1 MRRIRTD
8 RDIKEGVVA
17 LVSSC
22 THLARVHALAGDPP
36 LRRRPTG
43 FKGLARVIVAQQLS
57 VASAAAIWERLEARV
72 QPFAV
77 APFLAVPDQDLRRTG
92 LSAGKIATLRRL
104 AEAIDTGA
112 LDLDALATAPEEAI
126 HERLTALKGIGPWT
140 ADIYILFCLARA
152 DAWSPGDLALQHAV
166 RDALGLEVRP
176 GPQQMVEIAEAW
188 RPWRAVAARLLWSYY
203 SLPRRGPKSAG
214 DRPGLGQAPQGQ
226 ED

>member
-1 MRRIRTD
+1 MRRITKK
-8 RDIKEGVVA
+8 RDIREGVAA
-17 LVSSC
+17 LVNSC
-22 THLARVHALAGDPP
+22 AHMARVYALAGHPP

-72 QPFAV
+72 RPFGA
-77 APFLAVPDQDLRRTG
+77 APFLAVPDQDLRGAG

-112 LDLDALATAPEEAI
+112 LDLDALADAPEEAI

-166 RDALGLEVRP
+166 RDALGLEARP
-176 GPQQMVEIAEAW
+176 DQTRMIEIAEAW

-203 SLPRRGPKSAG
+203 ALRRSKG
-214 DRPGLGQAPQGQ
+214 
-226 ED
+226 